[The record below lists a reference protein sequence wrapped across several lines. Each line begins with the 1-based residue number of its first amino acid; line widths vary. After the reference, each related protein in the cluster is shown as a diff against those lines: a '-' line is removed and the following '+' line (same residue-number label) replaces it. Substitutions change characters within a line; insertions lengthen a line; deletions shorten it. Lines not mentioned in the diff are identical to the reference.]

1 MPNGKDE
8 RGDSFWLGNPSSEG
22 SLHFFTLVVS
32 DQTLVDHQQGWVEQ
46 MQLNERSV
54 SVRYATSSLSVE
66 TAMGQAT
73 WDPTF
78 TRKPQTKQEQEVGM
92 FTKSGSQE

>member
-1 MPNGKDE
+1 L
-8 RGDSFWLGNPSSEG
+8 F
-22 SLHFFTLVVS
+22 HA
-32 DQTLVDHQQGWVEQ
+32 DQILVDQQQGWVEK

-54 SVRYATSSLSVE
+54 SVRYATSSLSVG

-73 WDPTF
+73 WDATF
-78 TRKPQTKQEQEVGM
+78 SGKPQTKQEQEVGM